1 MNIKRFLFL
10 VLVFAPMG
18 IQASEADSTA
28 ILDIESTSQ
37 DTVRLNKLQVKV
49 DNIGSSRLFQATY
62 LGVPLIVGGLLEKQF
77 DNKFRRLRNDF
88 MPSFH
93 RTLDNYTQFAP
104 AAVMVGLKAVGV
116 PSRSS
121 WGRMIVS
128 DAISAALMAGVVQGL
143 KTTTH
148 VMRPDGSNNHSFPS
162 GHTATAFMTATMLSR
177 EYGHLSPWV
186 SVGAY
191 SVATAPL

>member
-1 MNIKRFLFL
+1 MNIKTFLFL

-128 DAISAALMAGVVQGL
+128 DAISAALMAGVV
-143 KTTTH
+143 
-148 VMRPDGSNNHSFPS
+148 
-162 GHTATAFMTATMLSR
+162 
-177 EYGHLSPWV
+177 
-186 SVGAY
+186 
-191 SVATAPL
+191 